1 MPAEMI
7 RALVPVALALSL
19 LGCGAPEA
27 RYYLGTF
34 GGSGDLA
41 EVYHLLDREQDE
53 EGRFALIQQAARDLA
68 NAGRREA
75 EIVFLTTHAAR
86 YPADPFNGY
95 YLLMAAQVYEELD
108 ETPLAVHYY
117 TRVLKD
123 QQDLLVKGQSVHL
136 YCLQRLVELDTR
148 AQERIGYYKELS
160 SPRFSG
166 QVEYP
171 GALYFHLARS
181 YEEVGNWEQAIKAY
195 NLFLGTADLEVPGV
209 TDASRVAAE
218 KVLFYYADPTWT
230 APDLATLVEA
240 VRDAIQ
246 HRDIAKLRRY
256 QAKVNFSAEGWEQ
269 AAPSEE
275 VPEEFAIGNY
285 LASSNP
291 SVESELDPTSNDREA
306 WLRTTNWSFRPT
318 TWYLYFRRIDFPA
331 KPEVNGHWEWA
342 GIKFGERLR

>member
-1 MPAEMI
+1 MPAEMAKAPI
-7 RALVPVALALSL
+7 PAVLALL
-19 LGCGAPEA
+19 LVGCGAPAA

-34 GGSGDLA
+34 GGSGELA
-41 EVYHLLDREQDE
+41 ELYRLLEREKGPE
-53 EGRFALIQQAARDLA
+53 SRFVLTQQIAHNLA

-75 EIVFLTTHAAR
+75 EIIFLTTHAAR
-86 YPADPFNGY
+86 DAADPFDAY
-95 YLLMAAQVYEELD
+95 YLLMAAQAYEELG

-117 TRVLKD
+117 ARVLKNH
-123 QQDLLVKGQSVHL
+123 QDLLVKGESVHL
-136 YCLQRLVELDTR
+136 YCLQRLVELETS
-148 AQERIGYYKELS
+148 AQERIGYLKELS

-166 QVEYP
+166 KVERP
-171 GALYFHLARS
+171 GALYFRLAQS
-181 YEEVGNWEQAIKAY
+181 YEEVGNWEQAVKAY

-209 TDASRVAAE
+209 TNASRVAAE

-230 APDLATLVEA
+230 VPDLATLVEA
-240 VRDAIQ
+240 VRDAIE
-246 HRDIAKLRRY
+246 RKDIAKLRRY
-256 QAKVNFSAEGWEQ
+256 QARVNFSAEGWEQ

-275 VPEEFAIGNY
+275 VPEEFAISNY

-291 SVESELDPTSNDREA
+291 SVGSELDPTSNDREA

-331 KPEVNGHWEWA
+331 KPDVNGHWEWA

>member
-1 MPAEMI
+1 M
-7 RALVPVALALSL
+7 ALLAAALALL
-19 LGCGAPEA
+19 AVGCGSPET
-27 RYYLGTF
+27 RYYLGAF
-34 GGSGDLA
+34 GGSGELA
-41 EVYHLLDREQDE
+41 ELTRLLEREQDADR
-53 EGRFALIQQAARDLA
+53 RFVLTQQIAHHLAA
-68 NAGRREA
+68 AGRPEA
-75 EIVFLTTHAAR
+75 EILFLTTHAAR
-86 YPADPFNGY
+86 ESADPFNGY
-95 YLLMAAQVYEELD
+95 HLLTVAQVYEELGD
-108 ETPLAVHYY
+108 TPLAVHYY
-117 TRVLKD
+117 ARVLKNH
-123 QQDLLVKGQSVHL
+123 QDLILKGESVHL
-136 YCLQRLVELDTR
+136 FCLQRLVELETS

-166 QVEYP
+166 RVEHP
-171 GALYFHLARS
+171 GALYFRLAQS

-209 TDASRVAAE
+209 TNASRVAAE

-230 APDLATLVEA
+230 VPDLATLVEA
-240 VRDAIQ
+240 VRDAIS
-246 HRDIAKLRRY
+246 RKDVAKLRRY

-285 LASSNP
+285 LASSHP
-291 SVESELDPTSNDREA
+291 RVESELDPTSNDREA
-306 WLRTTNWSFRPT
+306 WLLTTNWNFRPP